1 VLKDRIAI
9 AKSEPE
15 DQDCNAQSASTASEG
30 TDILIILA
38 GSIRV
43 VLQIF
48 LKRRSRFEGLDGED
62 YNGMG
67 ARSARLSLCYVVV
80 LILGDLAARTFCVFF
95 ADDSAVNRIGMAP
108 WPHGPMASRY
118 AGTCDHH
125 TWCYPF
131 CNLPYSLHVSASQPA
146 NLMNCR
152 SMVLINAGHKSHR
165 QNSFLD
171 LLPVWTRHRFVYA
184 ETLKPDLGGLFWQL
198 GEGTAGWTACFGNLS

>member
-1 VLKDRIAI
+1 MDFLRAEDVLHICARTSSTDAALSVQNTQLCLRGLGACKWSYGRPLSPWFEKVSFGQRRGIHKVATCELFVLKDRIAI

-80 LILGDLAARTFCVFF
+80 LILGDLAART
-95 ADDSAVNRIGMAP
+95 
-108 WPHGPMASRY
+108 
-118 AGTCDHH
+118 
-125 TWCYPF
+125 WCF
-131 CNLPYSLHVSASQPA
+131 L
-146 NLMNCR
+146 CR
-152 SMVLINAGHKSHR
+152 
-165 QNSFLD
+165 
-171 LLPVWTRHRFVYA
+171 
-184 ETLKPDLGGLFWQL
+184 
-198 GEGTAGWTACFGNLS
+198 